1 MSAKYDLKHKKHP
14 KILRPQIRKNYDVK
28 KSAYMRLTS
37 DPRSGLR
44 GGSECALCGAGPI
57 SFRFYIL

>member
-28 KSAYMRLTS
+28 KSAYSLQPIGKGRLQPLHPFHQVT
-37 DPRSGLR
+37 L
-44 GGSECALCGAGPI
+44 GSFDA
-57 SFRFYIL
+57 